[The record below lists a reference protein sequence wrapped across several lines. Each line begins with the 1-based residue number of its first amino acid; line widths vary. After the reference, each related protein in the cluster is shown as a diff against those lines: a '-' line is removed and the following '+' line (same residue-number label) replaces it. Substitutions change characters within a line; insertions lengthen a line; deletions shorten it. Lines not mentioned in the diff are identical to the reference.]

1 MPAAVIAIS
10 MLVALAM
17 GTPSGASQA
26 CMSRAEARQHLGS
39 VHIYWHGRE
48 HCWDAT
54 PSRRR
59 NAIHK
64 FQQPKWRDAM
74 SEIVPETTPVQTA
87 AQPPWRERWVNIEP
101 SYLPLVAGSV
111 ESAGSPLLVE
121 RGSKPMMTPRILL
134 LMCIAVAIALTLAT
148 IEFLFR
154 RTIYD

>member
-26 CMSRAEARQHLGS
+26 CMSRAEARQHFGS

-59 NAIHK
+59 NAIQK

-74 SEIVPETTPVQTA
+74 SEIVPETTPVQTT

-101 SYLPLVAGSV
+101 SYLPLAAGSV

-121 RGSKPMMTPRILL
+121 RRSKPMMTPRILL

-154 RTIYD
+154 RTIHD